1 MKALILAASLAIMNV
16 GALVAESGPRVALE
30 APHQYKEKLVRLLK
44 QQFPEAEVIAA
55 AVVRNNRLYLSVWS
69 GGQVQVATL
78 PFDRSLRS
86 HLADLKNTKE
96 GETKIGSVGPTRIV
110 QREPGTNR

>member
-1 MKALILAASLAIMNV
+1 MQALILAASLAMMNV

-30 APHQYKEKLVRLLK
+30 APQQHKEKLMRLLK

-55 AVVRNNRLYLSVWS
+55 VVRNNRLYLSVWH

-86 HLADLKNTKE
+86 HLADLKSTKE
-96 GETKIGSVGPTRIV
+96 GETKIGSVGPTRMV
-110 QREPGTNR
+110 QREPGTNP